1 MSSRIVIKVLPYKNI
16 VMFSWMGRNVDGQ
29 KWFLFLQI
37 GPNKEVAI
45 FPTYY
50 NNNNNNNNNSIPQGA
65 IH

>member
-1 MSSRIVIKVLPYKNI
+1 
-16 VMFSWMGRNVDGQ
+16 MGRNVDGQ

-50 NNNNNNNNNSIPQGA
+50 NNNNNNNNSIPQGA